1 MSTMQTLKGFRDF
14 LPQDVRKRNFVLN
27 TLREVFSSYGF
38 DPLETP
44 VLEYEEILTGKY
56 GEEGDKLMYKFE
68 DNGGRRVAMR
78 YDQTVPLARV
88 IAQYSNDIPLPFKRY
103 QIQNVYRAE
112 NTQRGRYR
120 EFLQVDA
127 DIIGS
132 SSPLADAELIAMA
145 IKSYK
150 KLGFENF
157 KVLINDREV
166 LKVEQTK
173 IAPFVKEGM
182 GPKELAEMDLI
193 MARAVDKL
201 DKIGEE
207 RVITEISEKTPY
219 NKEQAKEWLYVLK
232 KKDMT
237 PNLKKIFDLL
247 KEMDI
252 EDKYYQFYPI
262 LARGLDYYTNA
273 IFEIITPTY
282 KGSLGGGGRYDK
294 LIGMFA
300 EKEVSAVGFAFGFD
314 RTMEVMEEE
323 NLFPSDLGGT
333 EILVTNNASKALK
346 VANEIRDKGIH
357 TELFIEEKDLDKQ
370 LKYADKKG
378 IPYVILFD
386 GDKII
391 LKDMRSG
398 EKKPITLETLPNEIH

>member
-1 MSTMQTLKGFRDF
+1 MAVQTLKGFRDF

-44 VLEYEEILTGKY
+44 VLEYEDILTGKY

-88 IAQYSNDIPLPFKRY
+88 IAQYANDIPLPFKRY

-127 DIIGS
+127 DTIGS
-132 SSPLADAELIAMA
+132 SSPQADAEIISMA
-145 IKSYK
+145 ILAYK
-150 KLGFENF
+150 KLGFEDF

-182 GPKELAEMDLI
+182 GPKELAEMDLV
-193 MARAVDKL
+193 MARAVDKI
-201 DKIGEE
+201 DKVGEE
-207 RVITEISEKTPY
+207 RVIAEIADKTPY
-219 NKEQAKEWLYVLK
+219 NKEQAKEWIYVLK
-232 KKDMT
+232 KKDIT
-237 PNLKKIFDLL
+237 PNLKKIFEIL
-247 KEMDI
+247 KEMDVD
-252 EDKYYQFYPI
+252 EKYYQFYPI

-273 IFEIITPTY
+273 IFEVITPQY
-282 KGSLGGGGRYDK
+282 KSSLGGGGRYDK

-300 EKEVSAVGFAFGFD
+300 EKQVSAVGFSFGFD
-314 RTMEVMEEE
+314 RTMEAMEEMK
-323 NLFPSDLGGT
+323 LFPSDLGGT
-333 EILVTNNASKALK
+333 EILVTNIHSKALH
-346 VANEIRDKGIH
+346 VANEIRNKGIH
-357 TELFIEEKDLDKQ
+357 VELYIDDKEIDKQ

-378 IPYVILFD
+378 IPFVLLID
-386 GDKII
+386 GDKLI

-398 EKKPITLETLPNEIH
+398 EKKPITLENLSNAIR

>member
-1 MSTMQTLKGFRDF
+1 MQSQTLKGFRDF
-14 LPQDVRKRNFVLN
+14 LPRDARKRAYVLSI
-27 TLREVFSSYGF
+27 LRKVFESYGF

-88 IAQYSNDIPLPFKRY
+88 IAQYANDIPLPFKRF

-132 SSPLADAELIAMA
+132 SSPLADAEIIAMA
-145 IKSYK
+145 INAYK
-150 KLGFENF
+150 MLGFVDF

-166 LKVEQTK
+166 LKVQETTVG
-173 IAPFVKEGM
+173 PWVKKGM
-182 GPKELAEMDLI
+182 GPKELAEMDLV

-207 RVITEISEKTPY
+207 RVISEIAEKTPY
-219 NKEQAKEWLYVLK
+219 NKQEAKEWIYVLK
-232 KKDMT
+232 KKDTT
-237 PNLKKIFDLL
+237 PRIKKIFTLL
-247 KEMDI
+247 EEAGI
-252 EDKYYQFYPI
+252 EKKYYDFYPI
-262 LARGLDYYTNA
+262 LARGLDYYTNT
-273 IFEIITPTY
+273 IFEVITPDY

-300 EKEVSAVGFAFGFD
+300 EKQVSAVGFSFGFD
-314 RTMEVMEEE
+314 RTMEVMESL
-323 NLFPSDLGGT
+323 NIFPKTLGGT
-333 EILVTNNASKALK
+333 EILV
-346 VANEIRDKGIH
+346 ANTSEESAKIANHIREKGIN
-357 TELFIEEKDLDKQ
+357 TELYIDDRELDKQ
-370 LKYADKKG
+370 LKYADKKS
-378 IPYVILFD
+378 IPFVVIPQ
-386 GDKII
+386 GDKLF
-391 LKDMRSG
+391 LKNMVTGNKR
-398 EKKPITLETLPNEIH
+398 EITLESLSNELS

>member
-1 MSTMQTLKGFRDF
+1 MNNQTLKGFRDF
-14 LPQDVRKRNFVLN
+14 LPQDLRKRNFVLT
-27 TLREVFSSYGF
+27 TLKEVFSSYGF

-88 IAQYSNDIPLPFKRY
+88 IAQYSNDLPLPFKRF

-127 DIIGS
+127 DTIGS
-132 SSPLADAELIAMA
+132 PSPLADAELIAMA
-145 IKSYK
+145 VTCYK
-150 KLGFENF
+150 KLGFEDF

-173 IAPFVKEGM
+173 IAPFVKEGI

-193 MARAVDKL
+193 VARAVDKI

-207 RVITEISEKTPY
+207 RVIAEIAEKTAY

-237 PNLKKIFDLL
+237 PNLKKIFEILE
-247 KEMDI
+247 EMEI
-252 EDKYYQFYPI
+252 NSRYYQFYPI

-273 IFEIITPTY
+273 IFEVITPAY

-300 EKEVSAVGFAFGFD
+300 EKQVSAVGFSFGFD
-314 RTMEVMEEE
+314 RTIEAMEELK
-323 NLFPSDLGGT
+323 LFPSDLGGT
-333 EILVTNNASKALK
+333 EILVTNTHHKAFK
-346 VANEIRDKGIH
+346 IANEIRNKGIH
-357 TELFIEEKDLDKQ
+357 VELYVDEKEMDKQ
-370 LKYADKKG
+370 LKYADKKS
-378 IPYVILFD
+378 IPYVIILD
-386 GDKII
+386 GDQII
-391 LKDMRSG
+391 LKDMRTG
-398 EKKPITLETLPNEIH
+398 DKKAITLEHLPNAIR

>member
-1 MSTMQTLKGFRDF
+1 MNNQTPKGFRDF
-14 LPQDVRKRNFVLN
+14 LPQDVRKRNYVAQ
-27 TLREVFSSYGF
+27 TLREVFSSHGF

-44 VLEYEEILTGKY
+44 VLEYEEVLNGKY

-88 IAQYSNDIPLPFKRY
+88 IAQYANDIPLPFKRF

-120 EFLQVDA
+120 EFLQIDA

-132 SSPLADAELIAMA
+132 SSPLADAEIIAMTINA
-145 IKSYK
+145 YK
-150 KLGFENF
+150 KLGFEDF
-157 KVLINDREV
+157 KLLINDREV
-166 LKVEQTK
+166 LKVEQAK
-173 IAPFVKEGM
+173 IGSWVQKDM
-182 GPKELAEMDLI
+182 GPKELADMDLV

-219 NKEQAKEWLYVLK
+219 NKDEAKEWLYVLR

-237 PNLKKIFDLL
+237 HNIKKIFEILE
-247 KEMDI
+247 KMDV
-252 EDKYYQFYPI
+252 DKRYYQFYPI

-273 IFEIITPTY
+273 IFEIVTPHY
-282 KGSLGGGGRYDK
+282 QGSLGGGGRYDK

-300 EKEVSAVGFAFGFD
+300 EEQVSAVGFSFGFD
-314 RTMEVMEEE
+314 RIIEAMDLLD
-323 NLFPSDLGGT
+323 LFPKDLGGT
-333 EILVTNNASKALK
+333 EILVSNTDSKSLHI
-346 VANEIRDKGIH
+346 VNEIRNKGIH
-357 TELFIEEKDLDKQ
+357 AELYIDEKEIDKQ

-378 IPYVILFD
+378 IPFVLLFE
-386 GDKII
+386 GEQLI
-391 LKDMRSG
+391 LKDMKTG
-398 EKKPITLETLPNEIH
+398 EKKPITLESLSNAIH

>member
-1 MSTMQTLKGFRDF
+1 MSAQTLKGFRDF
-14 LPQDVRKRNFVLN
+14 LPRDVRKRNFVLN
-27 TLREVFSSYGF
+27 TLKEVFNSYGF

-44 VLEYEEILTGKY
+44 VLEYEDVLTGKY

-88 IAQYSNDIPLPFKRY
+88 IAQYSNDLPLPFKRY

-127 DIIGS
+127 DIIGAS
-132 SSPLADAELIAMA
+132 SALADAELIALA
-145 IKSYK
+145 VTSYK

-173 IAPFVKEGM
+173 ISPFVKEGY

-193 MARAVDKL
+193 VARAVDKL

-207 RVITEISEKTPY
+207 RVISEIAEKTAY
-219 NKEQAKEWLYVLK
+219 NKEQAKDWLYVLK

-237 PNLKKIFDLL
+237 PNLKKIFEIL
-247 KEMDI
+247 KEMEID
-252 EDKYYQFYPI
+252 EKYYQFYPI

-273 IFEIITPTY
+273 IFEVITPSY

-300 EKEVSAVGFAFGFD
+300 EKQVSAVGFAFGFD
-314 RTMEVMEEE
+314 RTMEAMEEAK
-323 NLFPSDLGGT
+323 LFPDDLGGT
-333 EILVTNNASKALK
+333 EILVTNRHHKSFKIAQ
-346 VANEIRDKGIH
+346 EIRNKGIPV
-357 TELFIEEKDLDKQ
+357 ELYIDDKEIDKQ

-378 IPYVILFD
+378 IPFVILID
-386 GDKII
+386 SDQII
-391 LKDMRSG
+391 LKNMKTG
-398 EKKPITLETLPNEIH
+398 EKKAITLESLPNAIH